1 MIKATAIFALCA
13 SAVQAADRP
22 APAYFVDAV
31 MATTTAKQLVLA
43 CPQIR
48 INLAVVGD
56 DAEVVMDQL
65 KADGFDT
72 SNETLGMVYPS
83 QDITVMQVAFMD
95 KHKLVEGVAAET
107 VCTAAKAEIAEGSR
121 IGTYLLEVEQ

>member
-1 MIKATAIFALCA
+1 MIKAAVIIAVCA
-13 SAVQAADRP
+13 SAAQAADRP
-22 APAYFVDAV
+22 APVYFVDAV
-31 MATTTAKQLVLA
+31 MATTTAKQLALA
-43 CPQIR
+43 CPQIS

-72 SNETLGMVYPS
+72 GTETLGMVDPS
-83 QDITVMQVAFMD
+83 QDISVMQVAFMD
-95 KHKLVEGVAAET
+95 KHKLAEGAATET

-121 IGTYLLEVEQ
+121 IGTYLLEVDQ

>member
-1 MIKATAIFALCA
+1 MIRAAAILAICA
-13 SAVQAADRP
+13 SVAQAADRP

-31 MATTTAKQLVLA
+31 MATTTAKQLALA
-43 CPQIR
+43 CPQIS
-48 INLAVVGD
+48 INPVVVSG

-65 KADGFDT
+65 STDGFDT
-72 SNETLGMVYPS
+72 ALESLGMVDPS
-83 QDITVMQVAFMD
+83 QDIAAMQIAFMD
-95 KHKLVEGVAAET
+95 KHKLAEGAATET